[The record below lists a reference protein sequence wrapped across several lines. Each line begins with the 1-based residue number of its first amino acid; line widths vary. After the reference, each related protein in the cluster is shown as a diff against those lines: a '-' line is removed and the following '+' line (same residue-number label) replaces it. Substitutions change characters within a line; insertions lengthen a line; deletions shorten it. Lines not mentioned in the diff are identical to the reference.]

1 MPLEPVMEELLDRA
15 CPSIQ
20 YRLRA
25 EILRQPR
32 ADADMLRLQ
41 GQILEDAAVKTVMG
55 WQQPDGWLG
64 RDFHGADG
72 IECGIRLLCE
82 KGVEKSN
89 PLLGRA
95 LDALATCGPARLEG
109 GIGRVGRWLDELR
122 LGGSEMIR
130 AAVLAY
136 AGVEDLPIVQAQ
148 VERAL
153 AGFAAVLEVA
163 SIADLFDLYRGQRVL
178 KPGLAWPGIYH
189 LRLLAYTVAWRTPQR
204 VDKLAECVQRLAQLS
219 PIPEFNARHGSQLIA
234 PASFCM
240 HDFDPDLSGL
250 NDAGWMMEFHRLELL
265 ARLGVIDRIP
275 ALQRQ
280 AAALEEILG
289 AGGGFFCLKL
299 NHASFKQWG
308 AYTGLMLEPDWRA
321 QKRRMYDLTFRSLLI
336 LNYAKPGKPE

>member
-1 MPLEPVMEELLDRA
+1 MPLEPVLEELLDRA

-20 YRLRA
+20 YRLRT

-32 ADADMLRLQ
+32 EGAGMRRLQ
-41 GQILEDAAVKTVMG
+41 EQILEDVAVRTVAG

-64 RDFHGADG
+64 SDFHGTNG
-72 IECGIRLLCE
+72 IECGIRRLCE

-95 LDALATCGPARLEG
+95 LDALAACGPARLEG
-109 GIGRVGRWLDELR
+109 GIGRVGRWLDELH

-136 AGVEDLPIVQAQ
+136 AGVEDLPTVQAQ

-163 SIADLFDLYRGQRVL
+163 SIADLFDLYHGQRVL
-178 KPGLAWPGIYH
+178 KPGLVWPGIYH
-189 LRLLAYTVAWRTPQR
+189 LRLLAYTHAWRTPQR
-204 VDKLAECVQRLAQLS
+204 LALLAESVQRLTQLS
-219 PIPEFNARHGSQLIA
+219 PIPDFNARHGLQLIA

-280 AAALEEILG
+280 AAALEEILDT
-289 AGGGFFCLKL
+289 GGGLFRLKL
-299 NHASFKQWG
+299 NHAYFKQWG
-308 AYTGLMLEPDWRA
+308 AYTGLMLEPDWRE
-321 QKRRMYDLTFRSLLI
+321 QKRRVYDLTFRSLLI
-336 LNYAKPGKPE
+336 LHYAKPGKQE